1 MGDVYRLISADAH
14 VNEPPELWTS
24 RVSQKFRDRVPRME
38 HFDEGDAWIVEGCPD
53 PITFGFN
60 ACAGLEP
67 SRQKSWA
74 RFDEIRAGGYDP
86 TVRLQE
92 MDTDGVDAEVL
103 YASPR
108 LSGAVA
114 VSPDPELHHAMV
126 AGYNDWLSEYVQVAP
141 RRFGGIA
148 LLPNRGSEGAIAEIE
163 RVWGR
168 PGIRGF
174 VMTAYPN
181 GSLQIEGEDDKVWAV
196 LSERR
201 IPLSI
206 HVSLTQSFP
215 SLQGHQAPIP
225 GANRFSDAPTRIMQL
240 IFAGI
245 FDRYPDLQVVIAEV
259 DSGWVPYF
267 KEQMDQNFLRLAM
280 ARDFSIRDLPSRYVD
295 RHFSTTFIT
304 DPVGVRLRND
314 VGVDRMMWSSDYPH
328 IGADWPH
335 SWRSIGNAFSG
346 VPLAEQELML
356 AGNAARLYGFVS
368 S

>member
-24 RVSQKFRDRVPRME
+24 RVPQKFRNRVPRME
-38 HFDEGDAWIVEGCPD
+38 HFDEGDAWVVEGCPD

-60 ACAGLEP
+60 ACAGLDP

-86 TVRLQE
+86 KVRLQE

-114 VSPDPELHHAMV
+114 VSPDPELHQAMV
-126 AGYNDWLSEYVQVAP
+126 AGYNDWLSEYVHVAP

-148 LLPNRGSEGAIAEIE
+148 LLPNRGPEGAIAEIE
-163 RVWGR
+163 RIWGR

-181 GSLQIEGEDDKVWAV
+181 GSLQIDAEDDKVWAV

-215 SLQGHQAPIP
+215 SLQGHQVPIP

-259 DSGWVPYF
+259 DSGWLPYF

-280 ARDFSIRDLPSRYVD
+280 AREFSIRDLPSRYVD

-304 DPVGVRLRND
+304 DPVGVRLRHD
-314 VGVDRMMWSSDYPH
+314 VGVERMMWSSDYPH

-368 S
+368 